1 MSHSEDMYRHYREAV
16 KRIAPVITDAD
27 CDMFIPH
34 IKVKTFSK
42 GSFFLSEGN
51 ISHEIGYINKGSF
64 RIYYLLNEKEV
75 NTNFFF
81 EKEFVVDYKSFLLQ
95 RPSKYYIQA
104 LEDTELATFPRVEL
118 LNAYDTSHS
127 WERFG
132 RIIAEKLYVDATER
146 GEEFLFL
153 TGEQRYKN
161 LLKDRP
167 KIFERVP
174 LYHIASYLGIERE
187 SLSRLRRKILKG

>member
-1 MSHSEDMYRHYREAV
+1 MSQSFEHYQQAV
-16 KRIAPVITDAD
+16 QRIAPVITDAD
-27 CDMFIPH
+27 CAMFIPH
-34 IKVKTFSK
+34 LKVRQIPK
-42 GSFFLSEGN
+42 GQCFIEEGQVSN
-51 ISHEIGYINKGSF
+51 EIGFINHGLF
-64 RIYYLLNEKEV
+64 RIYYLLDGKEV

-81 EKEFVVDYKSFLLQ
+81 ENEFVVEYQSCLLQ

-104 LEDTELATFPRVEL
+104 LEDCEVITFTIDALHAAYNATP
-118 LNAYDTSHS
+118 N

-132 RIIAEKLYVDATER
+132 RIIAEKLFIDATER

-161 LLKDRP
+161 LLKKRP
-167 KIFERVP
+167 KVFERVP

>member
-1 MSHSEDMYRHYREAV
+1 MSQSVNMFKHYQKAV
-16 KRIAPVITDAD
+16 QRIAPLITDAD
-27 CDMFIPH
+27 CEMFIPYL
-34 IKVKTFSK
+34 KVKQYAK
-42 GSFFLSEGN
+42 GELFLTEGQ
-51 ISHEIGYINKGSF
+51 ISNEIGFINNGSF
-64 RIYYLLNEKEV
+64 RIYYLLDGKEV

-81 EKEFVVDYKSFLLQ
+81 ENDFVVDYQSFLLL

-104 LEDTELATFPRVEL
+104 LENCEVITFTSDAL
-118 LNAYDTSHS
+118 HSAYNTSHS

-132 RIIAEKLYVDATER
+132 RIIAEILFVDATER

-161 LLKDRP
+161 LLKKRP

-174 LYHIASYLGIERE
+174 LYHIASYLGVERE